1 MGYLAPEYVYSGI
14 PTEKTDVYSF
24 GVVVLE
30 VATGRRPKHKPLQA
44 CLPEVSVQALVLSFL
59 CSLGCLA
66 LGNILY

>member
-30 VATGRRPKHKPLQA
+30 VATGIRPKHKPLQA
-44 CLPEVSVQALVLSFL
+44 CLPEVSVQKL
-59 CSLGCLA
+59 
-66 LGNILY
+66 